1 MKQPILKWDLKVKI
15 TKSLKSW
22 KGLIKHRDPKI
33 FEKVSNH
40 GKELLSCDKCEY
52 QCKKENTLNKHRH
65 KKHKPHACKVC
76 GHKPPSMVDM
86 LKHFANEHN
95 KKMVQI
101 RDIKEQNILNERQN
115 HK

>member
-1 MKQPILKWDLKVKI
+1 MGSESANYKESEKLEGFNQ
-15 TKSLKSW
+15 TQ
-22 KGLIKHRDPKI
+22 RYPKF

-65 KKHKPHACKVC
+65 NKHKPHARKVC

-101 RDIKEQNILNERQN
+101 RDIKEQNSLQQTGRFYETRLT
-115 HK
+115 